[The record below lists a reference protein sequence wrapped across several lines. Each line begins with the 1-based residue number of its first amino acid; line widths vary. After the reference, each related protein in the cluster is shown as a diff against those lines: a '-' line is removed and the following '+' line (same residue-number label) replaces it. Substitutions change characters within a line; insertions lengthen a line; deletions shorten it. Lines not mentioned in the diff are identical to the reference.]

1 MIPLKR
7 QANSLKLNSLKI
19 FNIIW
24 SIWMLIKKRERK
36 DFRSTCH
43 LMIHVRVQYRPRVV
57 S

>member
-24 SIWMLIKKRERK
+24 FIRMLIKKRERK